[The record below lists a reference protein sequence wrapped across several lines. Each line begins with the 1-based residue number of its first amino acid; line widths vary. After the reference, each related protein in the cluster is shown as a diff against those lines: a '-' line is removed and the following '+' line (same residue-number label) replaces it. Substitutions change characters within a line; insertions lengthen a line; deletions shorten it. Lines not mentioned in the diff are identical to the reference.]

1 MKLSTKGRYASRA
14 MLDLSLHF
22 GEGPIM
28 VKDIAR
34 RHNLSE
40 RYLEQLLIPLK
51 TAGLVR
57 GIRGARGGFMLAKPP
72 SEIRLLDII
81 RIMEG
86 STSPVECVDDERLC
100 SASDKCATRE
110 VWKEM
115 KEAIDNVLMA
125 TTLEDLKDN
134 HIKAEGAGISG
145 EGCR

>member
-1 MKLSTKGRYASRA
+1 VKLSTKGRYASRA
-14 MLDLSLHF
+14 MLDLALHE

-28 VKDIAR
+28 VKEIAR
-34 RHNLSE
+34 RHSLSE

-51 TAGLVR
+51 TAGLIR
-57 GIRGARGGFMLAKPP
+57 GIRGARGGFILAKPP

-100 SASDKCATRE
+100 TVSGTCATRE

-115 KEAIDNVLMA
+115 KEAIDNVLMS
-125 TTLEDLKDN
+125 TTLEDLRAKY
-134 HIKAEGAGISG
+134 IKAEGTAISG
-145 EGCR
+145 EGCK